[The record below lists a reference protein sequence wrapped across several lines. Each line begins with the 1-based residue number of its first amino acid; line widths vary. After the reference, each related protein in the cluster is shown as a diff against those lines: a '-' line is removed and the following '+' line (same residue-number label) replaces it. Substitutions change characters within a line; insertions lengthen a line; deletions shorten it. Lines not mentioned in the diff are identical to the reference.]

1 MKRNAIAAAAV
12 AALLAG
18 TVHAAEILMYKQPHF
33 KGASYLVNGEVA
45 NLEGGLA
52 GEGSSMVVKGGYWE
66 VCTQHHFQGNCY
78 VIAPGQ
84 YPRLRGLD
92 DRIVS
97 ARFLGADN
105 RHAERAMVYA
115 DQRFSK
121 REARQALRE
130 ARREELR
137 EELREERWEG
147 RRNDWRERERERERE
162 LRRYERERFSSN
174 W

>member
-1 MKRNAIAAAAV
+1 MDPSFQETPMKRIALAAAV
-12 AALLAG
+12 AAMLAG
-18 TVHAAEILMYKQPHF
+18 TAYAAEIVIYKQPDF
-33 KGASYLVNGEVA
+33 RGATYLINGEVA

-66 VCTQHHFQGNCY
+66 VCTQHHFQGNCF

-105 RHAERAMVYA
+105 RHAERAMVY
-115 DQRFSK
+115 S
-121 REARQALRE
+121 
-130 ARREELR
+130 
-137 EELREERWEG
+137 
-147 RRNDWRERERERERE
+147 
-162 LRRYERERFSSN
+162 
-174 W
+174 